1 MKKIKQNDL
10 LKHNRQER
18 NSGYSRMPYGRYRGF
33 FMKDVPVAYLKWC
46 VMTFTDSEMITF
58 LKDELVRRK
67 PARKQNPQK
76 NTAIEPETLTRAK

>member
-18 NSGYSRMPYGRYRGF
+18 DPRYSRMPYGKYRGF

-46 VMTFTDSEMITF
+46 VMTFEDSAMATF
-58 LKDELVRRK
+58 LKDELVRREPALKKSSNK
-67 PARKQNPQK
+67 PGK
-76 NTAIEPETLTRAK
+76 